1 MTTDNLT
8 DVTKPKPAKKTGAA
22 SKAAVNKRKP
32 KKSGGYQ
39 VVILDHA
46 RVDPSHCLADGLFR
60 PLQKG
65 TQKGSSLD
73 LHYRYKGYTF
83 WWRNYRL
90 LSISDQSVF
99 LALHRLAAERG
110 RTETVGP
117 HHSDPTML
125 EVRGALNMRLDAAN
139 LDCLAFTT
147 SLREMAETIGMTVT
161 GPNLKAIKESL
172 LRLSGVSFVI
182 YKGEDE
188 TSTFWQ
194 ANLISQLAGVD
205 GKVYVAVNPLLS
217 KALVGK
223 PSSYIDMREQ
233 RQLNSDAA
241 KRLHVWLSSWAPTE
255 EVRTIELD
263 NLIRHVWGTEEI
275 TPEANRKRRVYLRK
289 AISEIGSL
297 EGWTCEED
305 KTKNMVQVKR
315 PPMGTAGEVSQ
326 KHAVDEVLESVVSI
340 TPSLTN

>member
-1 MTTDNLT
+1 MSTTDT
-8 DVTKPKPAKKTGAA
+8 TTTKKTT
-22 SKAAVNKRKP
+22 KKPINKRTP

-73 LHYRYKGYTF
+73 IHYRYKGYTF

-90 LSISDQSVF
+90 LSIADQSVF

-110 RTETVGP
+110 RTESVGP
-117 HHSDPTML
+117 HHDNPAMV
-125 EVRGALNMRLDAAN
+125 EVRGALNMRLDAAD
-139 LDCLAFTT
+139 LECLAFTT
-147 SLREMAETIGMTVT
+147 SLRELAENVGLTIT
-161 GPNLKAIKESL
+161 GPNLRAIKESL

-194 ANLISQLAGVD
+194 ANLISQLAGID
-205 GKVYVAVNPLLS
+205 GKIYVAANPLLS

-223 PSSYIDMREQ
+223 PSSYINMSEQ
-233 RQLNSDAA
+233 RLLNVDAA

-255 EVRTIELD
+255 EIRTVALD
-263 NLIRHVWGTEEI
+263 NLIQHVWGTEE
-275 TPEANRKRRVYLRK
+275 TSPDAMRQRRVSLRK
-289 AISEIGSL
+289 AIVEIGNL
-297 EGWTCEED
+297 EGWFCVED
-305 KTKNMVQVKR
+305 AKTNLVQVRR
-315 PPMGTAGEVSQ
+315 PPMGNPVENINNQA
-326 KHAVDEVLESVVSI
+326 ADDVLNGVVSI
-340 TPSLTN
+340 TLK

>member
-1 MTTDNLT
+1 MTDTT
-8 DVTKPKPAKKTGAA
+8 EKKVKPAAR
-22 SKAAVNKRKP
+22 KAAAKPVTKRKP

-73 LHYRYKGYTF
+73 IHYRYKGFTF

-90 LSISDQSVF
+90 LSIADQSVF

-117 HHSDPTML
+117 EHTDPTML
-125 EVRGALNMRLDAAN
+125 EVRGALNMRLQAAE

-147 SLREMAETIGMTVT
+147 SLREMAENIGMTVT
-161 GPNLKAIKESL
+161 GPNLRAIKESL

-194 ANLISQLAGVD
+194 ANLISNLAGVD
-205 GKVYVAVNPLLS
+205 GRVYVAVNPLLS

-223 PSSYIDMREQ
+223 PSSYIDMSEQ
-233 RQLNSDAA
+233 RALNSDAA

-255 EVRTIELD
+255 EIRTIALD
-263 NLIRHVWGTEEI
+263 NLIQHVWGTEES
-275 TPEANRKRRVYLRK
+275 TPDAIRKRRVYLRK
-289 AISEIGSL
+289 AIAEIGSL
-297 EGWTCEED
+297 DGWLCSED
-305 KTKNMVQVKR
+305 KTSHLVQVRR
-315 PPMGTAGEVSQ
+315 PPMGTPVENSN

>member
-1 MTTDNLT
+1 MTTKET
-8 DVTKPKPAKKTGAA
+8 TTAKKAQTRAT
-22 SKAAVNKRKP
+22 KKPMTKRTP

-73 LHYRYKGYTF
+73 IHYRYKGFTF

-90 LSISDQSVF
+90 LSIADQSVF

-117 HHSDPTML
+117 QHADPTML
-125 EVRGALNMRLDAAN
+125 EVRGALNMRLQAAE

-147 SLREMAETIGMTVT
+147 SLREMAENIGMTVT
-161 GPNLKAIKESL
+161 GPNLRAIKESL

-194 ANLISQLAGVD
+194 ANLISNLAGVD
-205 GKVYVAVNPLLS
+205 GKIYVAVNPLLS
-217 KALVGK
+217 KALVGT
-223 PSSYIDMREQ
+223 PSSYINMAEQ
-233 RQLNSDAA
+233 RLLNSDAA

-255 EVRTIELD
+255 SSRTIALD
-263 NLIRHVWGTEEI
+263 NLIQHVWGTEESS
-275 TPEANRKRRVYLRK
+275 ADAVRKRRGYLRK
-289 AISEIGSL
+289 AIIEIGNL
-297 EGWTCEED
+297 EGWLCEED
-305 KTKNMVQVKR
+305 KSTNMVQVMR
-315 PPMGTAGEVSQ
+315 PPMGTPIENSN

-340 TPSLTN
+340 TPSLSQN

>member
-1 MTTDNLT
+1 MATT
-8 DVTKPKPAKKTGAA
+8 VKK
-22 SKAAVNKRKP
+22 SKEQLKKRIP

-73 LHYRYKGYTF
+73 IHYRYKGYTF

-90 LSISDQSVF
+90 LSIADQSVF

-110 RTETVGP
+110 RTEQVGP
-117 HHSDPTML
+117 THSDPTML
-125 EVRGALNMRLDAAN
+125 EVRGALNLRLQAAD
-139 LDCLAFTT
+139 LECLAFST
-147 SLREMAETIGMTVT
+147 SLREMAENIGLSVT

-182 YKGEDE
+182 YKGEEE

-205 GKVYVAVNPLLS
+205 GKIYVAVNPLLS

-223 PSSYIDMREQ
+223 PSSYIDMSEQ
-233 RQLNSDAA
+233 RQLNADAA

-255 EVRTIELD
+255 EARTIALD
-263 NLIRHVWGTEEI
+263 NLIQHVWGTEEI
-275 TPEANRKRRVYLRK
+275 SAEAIRKRRTYLRK
-289 AISEIGSL
+289 AIAEIGNL

-305 KTKNMVQVKR
+305 KETNLVKVMR
-315 PPMGTAGEVSQ
+315 PPMGTLVEHSE
-326 KHAVDEVLESVVSI
+326 KHAADEVLESVVSI
-340 TPSLTN
+340 TPGS